1 METEKSLREYEE
13 LRTVDD
19 YVNAY
24 AVISEIASNFS
35 GASQEVED
43 CFGEILLSLTK
54 SFKKKCEY
62 IDKKSRKWRRK
73 QGIFSKFRDYLA
85 ERQEK
90 KVLEQRL
97 ENERLQAKIRELMSQ
112 SQKSEEIKTEQQNI
126 SSPASE
132 AVVLSEAE
140 HKPIEVVNEDNE
152 SAVLDF

>member
-112 SQKSEEIKTEQQNI
+112 SQKSDQTESV

-140 HKPIEVVNEDNE
+140 HNPIEVVNEDNE

>member
-24 AVISEIASNFS
+24 TVISEIASNFS

-43 CFGEILLSLTK
+43 CFGQILLTLTK
-54 SFKKKCEY
+54 SFKKKYEY
-62 IDKKSRKWRRK
+62 IDKMSRKWRRK

-90 KVLEQRL
+90 KLLVQKL
-97 ENERLQAKIRELMSQ
+97 ENERIQARIRELMSQ
-112 SQKSEEIKTEQQNI
+112 SQKSDQTESV

>member
-24 AVISEIASNFS
+24 TVISEIASNFS

-112 SQKSEEIKTEQQNI
+112 SQKSDQTESV

-140 HKPIEVVNEDNE
+140 HNPIEVTNEDKE

>member
-112 SQKSEEIKTEQQNI
+112 SQKSDQTESV

>member
-24 AVISEIASNFS
+24 SIISEIASNFS
-35 GASQEVED
+35 GASDEVAN
-43 CFGEILLSLTK
+43 CFGEILLTLTK

-62 IDKKSRKWRRK
+62 IDKMSRKWRRK
-73 QGIFSKFRDYLA
+73 QGVFSKFRDYLA

-97 ENERLQAKIRELMSQ
+97 ENERLQAKIRELMTQ
-112 SQKSEEIKTEQQNI
+112 PQKSDQTESV

>member
-24 AVISEIASNFS
+24 TVISEIASNFS

-112 SQKSEEIKTEQQNI
+112 SQKSDQTESV

>member
-24 AVISEIASNFS
+24 STISEIASNFS

-43 CFGEILLSLTK
+43 CFGEILLTLTK
-54 SFKKKCEY
+54 SFKKKYEY
-62 IDKKSRKWRRK
+62 IDKMSRKWRRK

-97 ENERLQAKIRELMSQ
+97 ENERLQAKIRELMTQ
-112 SQKSEEIKTEQQNI
+112 PQKSDQTESV

>member
-112 SQKSEEIKTEQQNI
+112 SQKSDQTESV

-140 HKPIEVVNEDNE
+140 HNPIEVTNEDKE

>member
-13 LRTVDD
+13 LRTIDD

-24 AVISEIASNFS
+24 TVISEIASNFS

-43 CFGEILLSLTK
+43 CFGEILLTLTK
-54 SFKKKCEY
+54 SFKKKYEY
-62 IDKKSRKWRRK
+62 IDKMSRKWRRK

-97 ENERLQAKIRELMSQ
+97 ENERLQAKIRELMTQ
-112 SQKSEEIKTEQQNI
+112 PQKSDQIESV

>member
-1 METEKSLREYEE
+1 METEMSQREDEV

-24 AVISEIASNFS
+24 STISEIASNFS
-35 GASQEVED
+35 GASQEVAD
-43 CFGEILLSLTK
+43 CFGEILLTLTK

-62 IDKKSRKWRRK
+62 IDKMSRKWRRK

-85 ERQEK
+85 ERQER

-112 SQKSEEIKTEQQNI
+112 SQKSDQTENV

-140 HKPIEVVNEDNE
+140 HNPIEVTNEDKE